1 MRAGA
6 VRKPA
11 RSVAPPSPRITITGL
26 AMPAAATPASTT
38 SAVRRAMGRIEAFS
52 AAVTA
57 RSSRP

>member
-6 VRKPA
+6 RRKPA

-26 AMPAAATPASTT
+26 ETPTSATPRSTM
-38 SAVRRAMGRIEAFS
+38 SAVRSAIGMIEALI

-57 RSSRP
+57 RSSSP